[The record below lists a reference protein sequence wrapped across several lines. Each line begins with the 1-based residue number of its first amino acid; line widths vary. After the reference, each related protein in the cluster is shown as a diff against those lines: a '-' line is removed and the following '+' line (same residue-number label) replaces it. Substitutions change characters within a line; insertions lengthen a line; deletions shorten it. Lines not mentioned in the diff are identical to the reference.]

1 MTNTEHRTASCALY
15 LKSDRQTAVETV
27 SEIFTDDSAGL
38 SGFTFTTEPHGTNTL
53 QLMFSPW
60 PDSVEKADEAARTIL
75 EKHPGANLEGWYLDG
90 SGDRCGGYATYDKD
104 KDVHVWNILPD
115 DWDAYLKGDYQ
126 NTSQAKRKTANKE
139 K

>member
-1 MTNTEHRTASCALY
+1 MANTEHKTASCTLY
-15 LKSDRQTAVETV
+15 LKSDRETAVETA
-27 SEIFTDDSAGL
+27 SEIFTNNSSGL
-38 SGFTFTTEPHGTNTL
+38 SGFTFTTEPKGTHTL

-60 PDSVEKADEAARTIL
+60 PDSVEKADEAARAIL

-104 KDVHVWNILPD
+104 NDVHIWHILPE

-126 NTSQAKRKTANKE
+126 NTSQAKHKTANE
-139 K
+139 